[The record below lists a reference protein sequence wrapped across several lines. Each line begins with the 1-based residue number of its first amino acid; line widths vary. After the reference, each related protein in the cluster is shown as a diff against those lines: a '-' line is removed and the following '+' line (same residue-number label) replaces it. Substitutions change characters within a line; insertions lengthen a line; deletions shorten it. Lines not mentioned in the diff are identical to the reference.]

1 MAAAIDAAR
10 NGLNVVMLEKMP
22 IIGGSSLLSTG
33 GMNVAGSKQQKE
45 AGFKDSPEIFVKDTL
60 KVGKGTN
67 DKVLLSTLAQQSNSA
82 LEWFEAMGGH
92 LDLDHGVYGGCTVPR
107 MHYTKSG
114 GIGRYMVA
122 TMKPV
127 LENPVQMCE
136 STLRWSALNITP
148 PDALPAF

>member
-1 MAAAIDAAR
+1 MPMKFGRQKIAYEPQDLFIYKDAVPNRTEKADFVIVGGGGAGMAAAIDAAR

-92 LDLDHGVYGGCTVPR
+92 LDLDHGV
-107 MHYTKSG
+107 
-114 GIGRYMVA
+114 
-122 TMKPV
+122 
-127 LENPVQMCE
+127 
-136 STLRWSALNITP
+136 
-148 PDALPAF
+148 